1 MGGGGSGSFLKVLV
15 NNLDVLAGYAL
26 LIWLNPL
33 GCLAIELLVSAFLV
47 RFL

>member
-1 MGGGGSGSFLKVLV
+1 MGGGRSGSFLKVLV

-26 LIWLNPL
+26 LISLNPSD
-33 GCLAIELLVSAFLV
+33 GLAIELLVSAFLV